1 MPFITEELWS
11 SICRRQKL
19 LIHTDWPEYGTDLI
33 NKSADREINWTIN
46 FIETIRSIRG
56 EMNVPAGLK
65 IPLVMLNIDKTKES
79 SFNSNLN
86 LIKKLARLDTIIKSD
101 IAPTGCVSISIVGG
115 EFALPLSDIINI
127 DNEKLRLEKNLYK
140 ISGDVKSLKGRI
152 ENKKFLQ
159 SAPENVILQTKIDYK
174 EKIEEIEKIKKSL
187 TRLNN
192 IK

>member
-1 MPFITEELWS
+1 
-11 SICRRQKL
+11 
-19 LIHTDWPEYGTDLI
+19 
-33 NKSADREINWTIN
+33 
-46 FIETIRSIRG
+46 
-56 EMNVPAGLK
+56 MNVPAGLK

>member
-1 MPFITEELWS
+1 MFY
-11 SICRRQKL
+11 SI
-19 LIHTDWPEYGTDLI
+19 
-33 NKSADREINWTIN
+33 
-46 FIETIRSIRG
+46 
-56 EMNVPAGLK
+56 
-65 IPLVMLNIDKTKES
+65 
-79 SFNSNLN
+79 LN
-86 LIKKLARLDTIIKSD
+86 LIKKLASLDTIIKSD

-127 DNEKLRLEKNLYK
+127 DNEKLRLEKNLHK